1 MPVGLSSKTRLFSGY
16 ITPLLD
22 YRLLDLPWVN
32 AGPGAD
38 LLGDVNTLL
47 SGLEQRHQLGD
58 MFALLL
64 WLQVAGLFR
73 DLRDDSLS
81 LGKTL
86 LWARLQLTARWATEL
101 LRHLLTLSLGRVLL
115 DILLLGLANLF
126 GPLGT
131 LLLGGVAISDILT
144 FLLLNCLTLNN
155 IIFNIMLMVPS
166 FTLGLIDSFA
176 LYRTLSITDKR
187 SVAELCLLLRSNLF
201 VVNEAVLDEVLLTFL
216 LLLGLEVSCVGGVTL
231 LAVAMFALDDI
242 IVLSLFNHD
251 NLVNATLA
259 SCGNGSNVQGDVITA
274 TLTGSTGVDGVVSV
288 GMSMLVLMVV
298 IVSSVASSIT
308 VSLVEW
314 ECSPQV
320 LAPSVWPSGGGA
332 ASQQKGETKAAKS
345 VHIFVTGFEPA
356 SGGDTSTAQI
366 KL

>member
-1 MPVGLSSKTRLFSGY
+1 MPVGLSSKARLFSGY

-126 GPLGT
+126 WPLGT
-131 LLLGGVAISDILT
+131 LLLGGVAISDILA

-155 IIFNIMLMVPS
+155 IIFNIMLMVPG

-216 LLLGLEVSCVGGVTL
+216 LLLGLKISGVGGVTL
-231 LAVAMFALDDI
+231 LAVAMLALDDI
-242 IVLSLFNHD
+242 IVLSLLNHH
-251 NLVNATLA
+251 NLVNAGLT
-259 SCGNGSNVQGDVITA
+259 SSSNGSNVQGNIIA
-274 TLTGSTGVDGVVSV
+274 TPLTRVTGWV
-288 GMSMLVLMVV
+288 GFSSMGMVV
-298 IVSSVASSIT
+298 VMFVVVLVVMFMSLNIT
-308 VSLVEW
+308 QVEIKW
-314 ECSPQV
+314 KGSPQV
-320 LAPSVWPSGGGA
+320 LTSPPVGTVRS
-332 ASQQKGETKAAKS
+332 
-345 VHIFVTGFEPA
+345 
-356 SGGDTSTAQI
+356 STAGQESN
-366 KL
+366 